1 MPEQKIILSVIGQV
15 LATTNEKELLL
26 FIGLV
31 NNELDDILIQFDD
44 ELIEELKEAIVELE
58 VRTLLPVLD

>member
-15 LATTNEKELLL
+15 LATTNEKELLR

-44 ELIEELKEAIVELE
+44 ELIEELKESIAEPE

>member
-1 MPEQKIILSVIGQV
+1 
-15 LATTNEKELLL
+15 LATTNEKELLR

-44 ELIEELKEAIVELE
+44 ELIEELKEAIVEPE
-58 VRTLLPVLD
+58 VKTLLPVLD